1 MTWTI
6 NVVQK
11 REPATKLKHGTVVR
25 EFASEVEARKVA
37 DHMNGVA
44 SRKGAP
50 WRYRAVIDGA
60 VSGEVVSP
68 EKAK

>member
-44 SRKGAP
+44 SRKGVP

>member
-1 MTWTI
+1 M
-6 NVVQK
+6 
-11 REPATKLKHGTVVR
+11 R
-25 EFASEVEARKVA
+25 EFASEVEAKKVA

-44 SRKGAP
+44 SREGAP
-50 WRYRAVIDGA
+50 WRCRAVIDGA